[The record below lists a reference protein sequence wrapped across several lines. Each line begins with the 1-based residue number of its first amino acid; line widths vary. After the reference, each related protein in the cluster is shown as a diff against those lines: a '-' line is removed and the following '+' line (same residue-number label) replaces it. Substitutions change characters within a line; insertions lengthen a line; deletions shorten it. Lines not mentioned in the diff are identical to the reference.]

1 MTCRS
6 SSVVV
11 ALLLGALSGPGVAQ
25 SAPAGLVTT
34 ESLKAHV
41 DFLASDVL
49 EGRDAGSPAAE
60 IAALYVETQFR
71 RLGLQPLGDHW
82 QTSFPLPG
90 VEPRTTALVGV
101 GDVFFASSELVAA
114 ANGSANGS
122 VVAPLALAGQ
132 DVRDRIAIAESRESA
147 ARARELFSRGALAVV
162 FFAETAVFAGREVGD
177 LRRKGGVADALGEF
191 LAAASRGEADELTG
205 EAPEVFQRMFGRAPS
220 GDSGEP
226 VASARPPAAGPVA
239 AGSSGDRVAPAIAPG
254 PVVLLGHALRP
265 FIEETLREGRPCRLE
280 VIRGAP
286 ATSTNVL
293 ARIEGSDP
301 VLREEYVLAGAH
313 YDHVGKDA
321 YGNVWNGADDNASG
335 VAALLEMAAALA
347 AQPVKPRRSI
357 VLAAW
362 GAEERGLVGSSAFAR
377 DPPFPLERIAA
388 CINLDMI
395 GRNPADAVN
404 VLGASSALK
413 KWAKEQAESL
423 GLHAQ
428 DGPVFF
434 LRTSDCAPFVQHQ
447 VPTVFFFSGI
457 HEDYHQ
463 PSDDPEK
470 LDADKACRVAKAA
483 LGVLLAAANADTRPD
498 FEPPVVGAATASGR
512 RTLGVV
518 EARRAGSDGFLVA
531 SVQAGSIADLA
542 GVKSGDT
549 IVRIG
554 DHAVRNVR
562 DLRAALAARTPGVA
576 FALEVRRNGE
586 TVVLEARFP
595 ETGR

>member
-265 FIEETLREGRPCRLE
+265 FIEET
-280 VIRGAP
+280 
-286 ATSTNVL
+286 
-293 ARIEGSDP
+293 
-301 VLREEYVLAGAH
+301 LREEYVLAGAH